1 MICQRLAAIAVA
13 GVLAAGAAQAQVLY
27 RWTDAQGGVH
37 ITDTPPPANARNVR
51 KLGAAAPGRAPAP
64 SDQQPYELV
73 LAQKEFPVTL
83 YTAPQCGEPCAQAR
97 AALNRRGVPFS
108 EVLVADA
115 ATREE
120 LKRVADGAEE
130 VPVLF
135 VGRSVHKGFQQEAF
149 DALLDAARYPRT
161 GLLPPRA
168 QAAPK
173 PQPPSPPPEEEA
185 APSGPYTPRFSK

>member
-1 MICQRLAAIAVA
+1 MIRQRLAAIAVA
-13 GVLAAGAAQAQVLY
+13 GVVAAGAAQAQVLY
-27 RWTDAQGGVH
+27 RWTDPQGGVH

-51 KLGAAAPGRAPAP
+51 KLGAAAAGGPPGP
-64 SDQQPYELV
+64 SVQEPYELV

-83 YTAPQCGEPCAQAR
+83 YTAPQCGEPCAHAR

-120 LKRVADGAEE
+120 LRRVADGAEE

-135 VGRSVHKGFQQEAF
+135 VGRSVQKGFQQEAF
-149 DALLDAARYPRT
+149 DALLDAARYPKT
-161 GLLPPRA
+161 GMLPPRVQA
-168 QAAPK
+168 QPK
-173 PQPPSPPPEEEA
+173 PQPASPEPEE
-185 APSGPYTPRFSK
+185 APSGPYTPRFSR

>member
-1 MICQRLAAIAVA
+1 MNVRLAAIAVA
-13 GVLAAGAAQAQVLY
+13 SVLAAGAAQAQVLY

-37 ITDTPPPANARNVR
+37 ITDTPPPANARNVK
-51 KLGAAAPGRAPAP
+51 KLGPASAGGP
-64 SDQQPYELV
+64 ATQEPYELT

-97 AALNRRGVPFS
+97 ATLNRRGVPFS

-115 ATREE
+115 GTREE

-135 VGRSVHKGFQQEAF
+135 VGRSVHKGFQQEAY
-149 DALLDAARYPRT
+149 DALLDAARYPKA
-161 GLLPPRA
+161 GMLPPRA

-173 PQPPSPPPEEEA
+173 PPPSSPREEA
-185 APSGPYTPRFSK
+185 AAPGGPYTPRFSR

>member
-1 MICQRLAAIAVA
+1 MMRARFAALAAAA
-13 GVLAAGAAQAQVLY
+13 ALAAGAAEAQQLY
-27 RWTDAQGGVH
+27 RWNDPQGGVH
-37 ITDTPPPANARNVR
+37 ITDTPPPANARNVTR
-51 KLGAAAPGRAPAP
+51 IGARSSGEP
-64 SDQQPYELV
+64 SSQEPYELV

-120 LKRVADGAEE
+120 LKRVASGAEE

-135 VGRSVHKGFQQEAF
+135 VGRSVHKGFQQEGY
-149 DALLDAARYPRT
+149 DALLDAARYPKL
-161 GLLPPRA
+161 GVLPPRA
-168 QAAPK
+168 QSEPK
-173 PQPPSPPPEEEA
+173 PQPVAPEEEE
-185 APSGPYTPRFSK
+185 PRRGPYTPRFSR